1 MSAPVRDVVWD
12 LGDAPAAPAAERCL
26 AARRPNAPAPR
37 PTARVRTAAQ
47 VGFSLRITAR
57 DGTSVTIRPGEEL
70 WLGRHSSCHLVVVD
84 PSVSRFHACLR
95 WDEGQDRPAIT
106 DASSQNGTRL
116 GGTPLVAQTPVGLRG
131 GEELRLGE
139 APALRVEL
147 CHAGVPA
154 PALLHDQDETVL
166 FSDHG
171 PCFAGNTH
179 GQAELHRVLL
189 GLEARRRTAS
199 ILIEGEGVR
208 GCLTF
213 SMGKV
218 VVARCS
224 AEASGSPGM
233 GAGRHGLRGHAAL
246 RRLLELARATVVVR
260 RSVEPEEAELDASV
274 RAVLAQQGED
284 TKGWARPSE
293 DDLLETC
300 ERPSPFQKPIPTPP
314 PAPAPSPSRG
324 DTLFTVDQAR
334 VWKA

>member
-12 LGDAPAAPAAERCL
+12 LGDAPATPAAERCL

-37 PTARVRTAAQ
+37 PTTRVRPAAQ

-57 DGTSVTIRPGEEL
+57 DGTSVTIHPGEEL
-70 WLGRHSSCHLVVVD
+70 WLGRHSSSHLVVAD

-116 GGTPLVAQTPVGLRG
+116 GGTPLAAQTPVVLRG

-218 VVARCS
+218 VVAR
-224 AEASGSPGM
+224 AA
-233 GAGRHGLRGHAAL
+233 GLRGIAAL

-300 ERPSPFQKPIPTPP
+300 ERASPFQKPIPTPP
-314 PAPAPSPSRG
+314 PAPPAGRRG